1 MAKKPKKKVKKK
13 AKPKKTGRPTKYRA
27 KFCQA
32 LIDFFDIEPWEERE
46 IPHYKAGDVSWTDIK
61 LLPVRMPTLRKFAKD
76 IGVAFQ
82 NVYKWVDK
90 HEEFRDAFTQ
100 AKKIRKEWLIDGGLS
115 GVFHPASFKFV
126 AINVT
131 DMTDKHEQVLGVTDA
146 LSELLKEIGGSGLG
160 IPISSKKEP
169 E

>member
-1 MAKKPKKKVKKK
+1 MAKKKVKKK
-13 AKPKKTGRPTKYRA
+13 AKPKKTGRPTRYKA

-61 LLPVRMPTLRKFAKD
+61 LLPVRMPTLRKFAKS
-76 IGVAFQ
+76 IGVSYVT
-82 NVYKWVDK
+82 VYAWTKK
-90 HEEFRDAFTQ
+90 HDEFLNAFTHAQ
-100 AKKIRKEWLIDGGLS
+100 EIRKEWLIDGGLS

-131 DMTDKHEQVLGVTDA
+131 DMTDKQEQIHGVTGDLA
-146 LSELLKEIGGSGLG
+146 KFLETLAGGSEKCPSERDDKG
-160 IPISSKKEP
+160 
-169 E
+169 